1 MGSGFEE
8 ALCLE
13 YCYFCKSKTHQ
24 PPKTT
29 STYLTS
35 KELKISHAPFSGDD
49 IAVPTVAMCV
59 LFQVLL
65 STITVLLAIAVVW

>member
-1 MGSGFEE
+1 VKTD
-8 ALCLE
+8 LDT
-13 YCYFCKSKTHQ
+13 YRSKHVKKEGNK

-29 STYLTS
+29 RTYLTS
-35 KELKISHAPFSGDD
+35 KELKISQAAFSGED

-65 STITVLLAIAVVW
+65 STITVRLAIAVV